1 MARTIPDSIDWDA
14 YASDE
19 DDGRS
24 DVRPAHEFI
33 DELVDHLY
41 GEEEQQTGVAT
52 PWPSV
57 GNDIAFR
64 PGEVTLWGGVNGHG
78 KSAVLGYAMLHALT
92 AAERVCIASM
102 EMRPR
107 ATMERLTRQAA
118 CTERPGSDYLQAFG
132 RWTNDRLWIYNHV
145 GTVPRNRMLAVSRYC
160 RRELNVSH
168 MVIDSLLKCGIAP
181 DDYAG
186 QKAFVDALCSLA
198 RDTDLHIHLVHHA
211 RKGER
216 ESDIPDKF
224 DLKGAGEITD
234 LVDNVLIVHRN
245 KRKEADLRK
254 TDLSDE
260 KRAAVESSADTV
272 LICAKQRHYTWEGN
286 IRLWFDPAS
295 LQFRDDRSGAQRYLD
310 LRSGQW
316 IAQWGTQ
323 R

>member
-1 MARTIPDSIDWDA
+1 MARTIPDNIDWEA
-14 YASDE
+14 YACAE
-19 DDGRS
+19 DDGRA

-33 DELVDHLY
+33 DELVEHLY
-41 GEEEQQTGVAT
+41 GAEQQQIGVAS

-57 GNDIAFR
+57 GGDLMFR
-64 PGEVTLWGGVNGHG
+64 PGEVSLWGGVNGHG
-78 KSAVLGYAMLHALT
+78 KSAVLGYAMLHAMT
-92 AAERVCIASM
+92 AGERTCIASM

-107 ATMERLTRQAA
+107 ATMERLARQAA
-118 CTERPGSDYLQAFG
+118 CNEKPAGGYLQGFG

-145 GTVPRNRMLAVSRYC
+145 GTVPRNRMIAVSRYC
-160 RRELNVSH
+160 RKELGVSH

-186 QKAFVDALCSLA
+186 QKSFVDELCALA

-211 RKGER
+211 RKREK
-216 ESDIPDKF
+216 ESDVPDKF

-260 KRAAVESSADTV
+260 KRASIEGQADTV

-286 IRLWFDPAS
+286 VRLWFDPAS
-295 LQFRDDRSGAQRYLD
+295 LQFRDDPNAPGRYLD
-310 LRSGQW
+310 LDSGSWSQVW
-316 IAQWGTQ
+316 Q